1 MGLPADVTHIAAGD
15 EHACAIANGDMYCWG
30 KGTLGRL
37 GDGQSTVNRT
47 TAQSV
52 LYLGGLTATGIACGR
67 RHTCA
72 IMGGAAYCWGGN
84 PDGQVSGSSDFYNV
98 PQRLRDLTS
107 DVTAIGAGIN
117 FSCAIHAGA
126 LTCWGR
132 VPGGDGR
139 VRSPLVMGGMD
150 GGVTQLAVGGEHVCV
165 VHEGKMKCLGTNTYG
180 QLGDGTTEDR
190 TNPVT
195 VSFP

>member
-1 MGLPADVTHIAAGD
+1 
-15 EHACAIANGDMYCWG
+15 MYCWG

-37 GDGQSTVNRT
+37 GDGQSNVNRT
-47 TAQSV
+47 TARKV
-52 LYLGGLTATGIACGR
+52 LYHGGLTATGIACGR

-72 IMGGAAYCWGGN
+72 IVGGAVFCWGGN
-84 PDGQVSGSSDFYNV
+84 PDGQAGAQVIGEPDEFNV
-98 PQRLRDLTS
+98 PRPLRDLTS
-107 DVTAIGAGIN
+107 DVTAIGAGIK

-132 VPGGDGR
+132 VPGGDGN
-139 VRSPLVMGGMD
+139 VRRPLVMGGMTS
-150 GGVTQLAVGGEHVCV
+150 GVTQLAVGGEHVCV